1 MQYTSISTV
10 QYTVVYTVGGTG
22 GGTVTVTAEG
32 GGRGTAG
39 TVTVTAGGGGT
50 VTEISHVTIGP
61 SSKSSSFS
69 CRTYATNYFNGI
81 GLNGKVRKRGI
92 FDREVLQGGEAAM
105 ARPGARPGAMMV
117 E

>member
-1 MQYTSISTV
+1 V
-10 QYTVVYTVGGTG
+10 QYTVVYTVDGGTG
-22 GGTVTVTAEG
+22 GGTVTVTAG
-32 GGRGTAG
+32 GGGTGGG
-39 TVTVTAGGGGT
+39 TVTVTAGGSGT
-50 VTEISHVTIGP
+50 VTEISYVTVGP

-69 CRTYATNYFNGI
+69 CRTYATNYFNGA
-81 GLNGKVRKRGI
+81 GLNGKVRKRSI